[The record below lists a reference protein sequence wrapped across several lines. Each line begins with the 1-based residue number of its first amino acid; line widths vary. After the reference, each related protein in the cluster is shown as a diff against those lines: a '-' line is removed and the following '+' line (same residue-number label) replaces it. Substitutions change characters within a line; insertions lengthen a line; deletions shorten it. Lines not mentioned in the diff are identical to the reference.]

1 MVGKKER
8 RYQRMITVVMALISL
23 TMIIPL
29 VLLVIASF
37 TSNNEIVQHGYS
49 FFPKELTLDAY
60 KYIWNERAQIF
71 HAYGIT
77 IFVTVVGTTAGVIM
91 TLLYAYVLAHE
102 QFPGKTFL
110 AFYLF
115 FTMLFNGGLVPT
127 YIMYTRYLHLKN
139 TIWALI
145 IPGFL
150 MGAFNVIMA
159 RTYIQSN
166 VPSALSEAAKMD
178 GASEFQIFRKVVLPM
193 CKPIIATVG
202 MFAGLA
208 YWNDW
213 TNGLYYITD
222 TNKFSIQ
229 QLLNNMIKNIEFLSK
244 NANSSINLA
253 SIAGG
258 IPQET
263 VRMAI
268 AIVGLLPILVVFPF
282 VQKYFVKGISLGAVK
297 G

>member
-8 RYQRMITVVMALISL
+8 RYQMMITVVMALISL

-178 GASEFQIFRKVVLPM
+178 GASEFQIFHKVVLPM

-268 AIVGLLPILVVFPF
+268 AIVGLLPVLVVFPF